1 MLIRDAL
8 PADINRVMELC
19 QEALDSAFY
28 SHLPLDQQS
37 TRRVMMYCIGS
48 PAQFCQVVEIE
59 GRIEGMLAGTCEKV
73 WHSTRK
79 QASDLV
85 FYTTPAGR
93 GAGSLLVRRFIR
105 WARSRPGI
113 GLIGLSVSYGGS
125 NVKRTGKMLEKLGLT
140 YVGGIYMENIN
151 EQPVQ
156 SNRQGN
162 QERRQGS
169 REGIQGDCEGSE
181 KTVLER
187 PG

>member
-1 MLIRDAL
+1 MIREAV
-8 PADINRVMELC
+8 PADITRIMELC
-19 QEALDSAFY
+19 QEALDDAFY
-28 SHLPLDQQS
+28 SHLPLDAQS
-37 TRRVMMYCIGS
+37 TRRAMMYCIGS
-48 PAQFCQVVEIE
+48 PAQFCQVVEIN

-113 GLIGLSVSYGGS
+113 GLIGLSVSSGT

-140 YVGGIYMENIN
+140 HVGGIYMETIN
-151 EQPVQ
+151 EQSTQ
-156 SNRQGN
+156 ETRQGP
-162 QERRQGS
+162 QVR
-169 REGIQGDCEGSE
+169 REGRREGVQEGHCHRASHRRE
-181 KTVLER
+181 
-187 PG
+187 